1 MLSRMRPTVALFTA
15 AAALCVP
22 LALLA
27 AQQSQPLRV
36 VDSVDLT
43 RYTGRWYEAARLPN
57 KFQNHCAGDVVVH
70 YTQRDDGRIDVVN
83 RCRTTAG
90 KVDEARGVGRKAGD
104 GKSNARLQVRFAPK
118 ILSFLSS
125 VWGDYWIIGLGPDY
139 TWAVV
144 GTPNREYLWILS
156 RTPQMSAASYD
167 ARSRS
172 RAATASTYRG
182 WSRPRTRIRRIER
195 RRPPG
200 RSRPCRR
207 APQ

>member
-1 MLSRMRPTVALFTA
+1 MPSLLGVGGWLMLSRMRSTIALFTA
-15 AAALCVP
+15 AAALAVP
-22 LALLA
+22 LAVLA

-57 KFQNHCAGDVVVH
+57 KFQNNCAGDVVVY

-104 GKSNARLQVRFAPK
+104 GKSSARLQIRFAPK

-125 VWGDYWIIGLGPDY
+125 VWGDYWIIGLGPEY

-144 GTPNREYLWILS
+144 GTPNRQYLWILS
-156 RTPQMSAASYD
+156 RTPQMSATSYERAVEI
-167 ARSRS
+167 ARGNGFDVARLL
-172 RAATASTYRG
+172 
-182 WSRPRTRIRRIER
+182 RTTN
-195 RRPPG
+195 
-200 RSRPCRR
+200 
-207 APQ
+207 ANQAD

>member
-36 VDSVDLT
+36 VDSIDLT

-57 KFQNHCAGDVVVH
+57 KFQNHCTGDVVVY

-125 VWGDYWIIGLGPDY
+125 VWGDYWIIGLGPEY

-144 GTPNREYLWILS
+144 GTPNRQYLWILS
-156 RTPQMSAASYD
+156 RTPQMSATSYD
-167 ARSRS
+167 RAVEIARGNGFDVSRLVKTTN
-172 RAATASTYRG
+172 ANQAD
-182 WSRPRTRIRRIER
+182 
-195 RRPPG
+195 
-200 RSRPCRR
+200 
-207 APQ
+207 

>member
-43 RYTGRWYEAARLPN
+43 RYTGRWFEAARLPN
-57 KFQNHCAGDVVVH
+57 KFQNHCTGDVVVY

-104 GKSNARLQVRFAPK
+104 GSIVNKSESDFARAAD
-118 ILSFLSS
+118 LSS
-125 VWGDYWIIGLGPDY
+125 HRRGPTRIGLR
-139 TWAVV
+139 VQ
-144 GTPNREYLWILS
+144 NRALAEH
-156 RTPQMSAASYD
+156 A
-167 ARSRS
+167 
-172 RAATASTYRG
+172 
-182 WSRPRTRIRRIER
+182 
-195 RRPPG
+195 
-200 RSRPCRR
+200 
-207 APQ
+207 